1 VVSLLS
7 LAAWADCH
15 SLLEASCLIKGLEPC
30 CTVDVAMFAV
40 WCRLRLDGGIFHM
53 PP

>member
-30 CTVDVAMFAV
+30 CAVDVAMFAV